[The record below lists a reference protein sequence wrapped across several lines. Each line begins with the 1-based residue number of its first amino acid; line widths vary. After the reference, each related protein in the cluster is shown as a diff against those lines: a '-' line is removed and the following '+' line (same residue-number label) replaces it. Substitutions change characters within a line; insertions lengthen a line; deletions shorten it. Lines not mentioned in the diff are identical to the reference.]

1 MQKSKIS
8 LAIAT
13 GAALLALNDSA
24 MAQAQGLKVE
34 VSGQVNRAIMNVND
48 GVQSN
53 AFHVDNDN
61 SSSRFRF
68 AGSAPVNPG
77 LRAGVLFEVE
87 FQSNA
92 SNEVTFGT
100 QDVSPTL
107 LERHMDAFFEGGWGK
122 LSLGQGDGAANGG
135 VEVDL
140 SGTTVAH
147 YAGVSDIGGG
157 FAFRGPGGA
166 LSTATIASTIDR
178 QDFESRYDRVR
189 YDTPVFGGFRVA
201 GSLGSKDN
209 GRDVTELALWYSGD
223 LGALG
228 RLAGAIGYSDQDAV
242 PGGTDDKV
250 IGGSLSWLHTSGLN
264 LTVGRTERD
273 LVGREG
279 KFNYVK
285 AGYKFGR
292 HAVAADFAN
301 SDDQAAAGDEGRM
314 VGVAYVFAPVAWAE
328 VYAALK
334 RHSLD
339 RPGTSFEDID
349 IAMIGTRIKF

>member
-1 MQKSKIS
+1 MKKSRIS

-13 GAALLALNDSA
+13 GAALLALNDAA
-24 MAQAQGLKVE
+24 MAQGLKVE

-53 AFHVDNDN
+53 AFHVDTDT

-87 FQSNA
+87 FQSNP
-92 SNEVTFGT
+92 SNEVTFAT
-100 QDVSPTL
+100 QDVSPSL
-107 LERHMDAFFEGGWGK
+107 LERHVDAFFEGRWGK

-242 PGGTDDKV
+242 PGGVDDKV
-250 IGGSLSWLHTSGLN
+250 IGGSVSWLHTSGLN

-292 HAVAADFAN
+292 HAVSADFAS
-301 SDDQAAAGDEGRM
+301 SDDQAAAGDEGEM
-314 VGVAYVFAPVAWAE
+314 FGVAYVYAPVAWAE

-339 RPGTSFEDID
+339 RPGTTFEDID